1 LYILKLQ
8 ALHGIAETIKRIC
21 FPFKVFKVNTDEIK
35 VMICISLSMIPI
47 LKKDLYDI
55 KEACIAKNI
64 NFNLRNM
71 KTILTKFFLTLFS
84 RVNEIEESL
93 EAKGYSNE

>member
-1 LYILKLQ
+1 
-8 ALHGIAETIKRIC
+8 LHGIAETIKKIC
-21 FPFKVFKVNTDEIK
+21 FPLKILKVNTDEIK

-55 KEACIAKNI
+55 KEACIAKKI
-64 NFNLRNM
+64 KFNVKNM
-71 KTILTKFFLTLFS
+71 KSILTKFFLKLLV

-93 EAKGYSNE
+93 KAKGYSNE